1 MKGDKTVKNRE
12 RLLEVRR
19 FFERKTDEAHPKTLE
34 DLLEYLSTIGDT
46 SKLAKKSVKD
56 DIQALND
63 SGFEVQDELEK
74 NGLAKKYW
82 HSARLF
88 EIHELRMMVDAIVA
102 AKFISEEVTDQI
114 VEKLQMLTSDEEAKT
129 LQSIIKTPKKKHGQI
144 PYHIDRIQRAI
155 HERKAVSFQYTD
167 VVGFDVAKRKF
178 PLRRDGERYIVNPID
193 LHWNHEQYYLIGI
206 DESIGEI
213 RNYRVDRIVNS
224 EIVEDGLVRPKRH
237 LPEDY
242 YQKSFNMYNGMDEEI
257 VLSVDERVLPVLFD
271 KLGEDVSISEN
282 DDRFFIRFDA
292 AVSDGFIFWLLSL
305 GTQVEV
311 IEPLSLRDHMKETVE
326 AMADTYAKTSIHESM
341 ER

>member
-1 MKGDKTVKNRE
+1 MKGDRTVNNRE

-19 FFERKTDEAHPKTLE
+19 FFERYTDEANPKTLE

-56 DIQALND
+56 DIQALNN

-102 AKFISEEVTDQI
+102 AKFISEDVTEEI
-114 VEKLQMLTSDEEAKT
+114 VEKLQMLTSIPEAKT
-129 LQSIIKTPKKKHGQI
+129 LQSIIKTPKKKHGHI

-155 HERKAVSFQYTD
+155 HEQKAISFQYTD
-167 VVGFDVAKRKF
+167 VVGFDVTKRTF
-178 PLRRDGERYIVNPID
+178 PLRRDGERYVVNPID

-206 DESIGEI
+206 DESIGEV

-224 EIVEDGLVRPKRH
+224 EIVEDGTIRPKHH
-237 LPEDY
+237 LPDDY
-242 YQKSFNMYNGMDEEI
+242 YQKSFNMYNGSDEQI
-257 VLSVDERVLPVLFD
+257 VLSVDERVLPVIFD
-271 KLGEDVSISEN
+271 KLGEDVSVSEHGE
-282 DDRFFIRFDA
+282 RFLIRFDA
-292 AVSDGFIFWLLSL
+292 AVSDGFIYWLLSL
-305 GTQVEV
+305 GAQVEV
-311 IEPLSLRDHMKETVE
+311 VEPFTLRNHMKATIEK
-326 AMADTYAKTSIHESM
+326 MATTYEHTSIHSSIE
-341 ER
+341 

>member
-1 MKGDKTVKNRE
+1 MNNRE

-19 FFERKTDEAHPKTLE
+19 FFERHTDDNHPKTLE

-56 DIQALND
+56 DIQALTD

-102 AKFISEEVTDQI
+102 AKFISEDVTERI
-114 VEKLQMLTSDEEAKT
+114 VEKLQKLTSIPEAET

-155 HERKAVSFQYTD
+155 QEQKAISFQYTD
-167 VVGFDVAKRKF
+167 VVGFDVTKRTF

-224 EIVEDGLVRPKRH
+224 EIVEDDTPRMKRH
-237 LPEDY
+237 LPDDY
-242 YQKSFNMYNGMDEEI
+242 FQKSFNMYNGLDEEI
-257 VLSVDERVLPVLFD
+257 VLTVDERVLPVIFD
-271 KLGEDVSISEN
+271 KLGEDVSITQ
-282 DDRFFIRFDA
+282 DGDRFLIRFDA
-292 AVSDGFIFWLLSL
+292 AVSDGFVFWLLSL

-311 IEPLSLRDHMKETVE
+311 LEPVTLRDHMRETIE
-326 AMADTYAKTSIHESM
+326 AMAERYAKASIH
-341 ER
+341 

>member
-1 MKGDKTVKNRE
+1 MNNRE

-19 FFERKTDEAHPKTLE
+19 FFERHTDDNHPKTLE

-56 DIQALND
+56 DIQALTD

-102 AKFISEEVTDQI
+102 AKFISEDVTERI
-114 VEKLQMLTSDEEAKT
+114 VEKLQKLTSIPEAET

-155 HERKAVSFQYTD
+155 QEQKAISFQYTD
-167 VVGFDVAKRKF
+167 VVGFDATKRTF
-178 PLRRDGERYIVNPID
+178 PLRRDGERYVVNPID

-206 DESIGEI
+206 DESI
-213 RNYRVDRIVNS
+213 
-224 EIVEDGLVRPKRH
+224 
-237 LPEDY
+237 
-242 YQKSFNMYNGMDEEI
+242 
-257 VLSVDERVLPVLFD
+257 
-271 KLGEDVSISEN
+271 
-282 DDRFFIRFDA
+282 
-292 AVSDGFIFWLLSL
+292 
-305 GTQVEV
+305 
-311 IEPLSLRDHMKETVE
+311 
-326 AMADTYAKTSIHESM
+326 
-341 ER
+341 

>member
-1 MKGDKTVKNRE
+1 MNNRE

-19 FFERKTDEAHPKTLE
+19 FFERHTDDNHPKTLE

-56 DIQALND
+56 DIQALTD

-102 AKFISEEVTDQI
+102 AKFISEDVTESI
-114 VEKLQMLTSDEEAKT
+114 VEKLQKLTSIPEAET

-155 HERKAVSFQYTD
+155 QEQKAISFQYTD
-167 VVGFDVAKRKF
+167 VVGFDVTKRTF
-178 PLRRDGERYIVNPID
+178 PLRRDGERYVVNPID

-224 EIVEDGLVRPKRH
+224 QIVEDDSPRMKHH
-237 LPEDY
+237 LPDDY
-242 YQKSFNMYNGMDEEI
+242 FQKSFNMYNGLDEEI
-257 VLSVDERVLPVLFD
+257 VLAVDERVLPVIFD
-271 KLGEDVSISEN
+271 KLGEDVSITQ
-282 DDRFFIRFDA
+282 DRNRFLIRFDA
-292 AVSDGFIFWLLSL
+292 AVSDGFVYWLLSL

-311 IEPLSLRDHMKETVE
+311 LEPITLRDHMRETIE
-326 AMADTYAKTSIHESM
+326 SMIGRYAKASI
-341 ER
+341 R

>member
-1 MKGDKTVKNRE
+1 MNNRE

-19 FFERKTDEAHPKTLE
+19 FFERHTDDNHPKTLE

-56 DIQALND
+56 DIQALTD

-102 AKFISEEVTDQI
+102 AKFISEDVTERI
-114 VEKLQMLTSDEEAKT
+114 VEKLQKLTSIPEAET

-155 HERKAVSFQYTD
+155 QEQKAISFQYTD
-167 VVGFDVAKRKF
+167 VVGFDATKRTF
-178 PLRRDGERYIVNPID
+178 PLRRDGERYVVNPID

-224 EIVEDGLVRPKRH
+224 EIVEDDTPRMKHH
-237 LPEDY
+237 LPDDY
-242 YQKSFNMYNGMDEEI
+242 FQKSFNMYNGLDEEI
-257 VLSVDERVLPVLFD
+257 VLAVDERVLPVIFD
-271 KLGEDVSISEN
+271 KLGEDVSITQ
-282 DDRFFIRFDA
+282 DGDRFLIRFDA
-292 AVSDGFIFWLLSL
+292 AVSDGFVYWLLSL

-311 IEPLSLRDHMKETVE
+311 VEPVTLRDHMRETIV
-326 AMADTYAKTSIHESM
+326 AMADRYDKASIH
-341 ER
+341 